1 MSAFAGLEH
10 VVREQESLAPYT
22 WMRLGGVAEY
32 FAEPTNHEE
41 LSQLLRLAKK
51 SGIPIRLLG
60 GGSRVLVSDGGVEG
74 VTIHLSAPAFNQI
87 QVEDTRLIAGGSTKL
102 GQVVST
108 AVREGLAGLESLVG
122 IPGSVA
128 GAAQGNA
135 DSHGTAMGQL
145 TDQVTVMTFDGETET
160 RGRDA
165 LRFSYRESNLDELA
179 ILEIQFVLEKGD
191 PAELTRR
198 MQKAWIVKRSTQP
211 SGDFGIGRIFKDPQ
225 GLQAADLIDQVGLK
239 GFSIGGAK
247 ISEKNPNYIESMPG
261 TKSQDVKELIE
272 LATTRVHTAV
282 GVSLECELE
291 IW

>member
-1 MSAFAGLEH
+1 MSAFTGLEH

-22 WMRLGGVAEY
+22 WMRSGGVAEY

-51 SGIPIRLLG
+51 AGINPRLLG
-60 GGSRVLVSDGGVEG
+60 GGSRVLVSDEGVEG
-74 VTIHLSAPAFNQI
+74 LTIHLSAPTFNQI
-87 QVEDTRLIAGGSTKL
+87 RVEDSRLIVGGGTKL

-128 GAAQGNA
+128 GAVQGNA

-179 ILEIQFVLEKGD
+179 ILEVQFVLEKGD
-191 PAELTRR
+191 PGELTRR
-198 MQKAWIVKRSTQP
+198 MQKAWIVKRSSQP
-211 SGDFGIGRIFKDPQ
+211 SGDFGIGRVFKDPQ
-225 GLQAADLIDQVGLK
+225 GVQAADLIDQVGLK
-239 GFSIGGAK
+239 GFTVGGAK
-247 ISEKNPNYIESMPG
+247 ISEKNPNYIESMSG

-272 LATTRVHTAV
+272 IARTRIHTAV